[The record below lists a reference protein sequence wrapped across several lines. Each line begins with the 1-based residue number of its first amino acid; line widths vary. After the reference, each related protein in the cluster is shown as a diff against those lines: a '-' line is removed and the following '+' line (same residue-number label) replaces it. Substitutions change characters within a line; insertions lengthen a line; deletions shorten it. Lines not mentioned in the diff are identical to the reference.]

1 MPPELDTSSPSGKVR
16 QGGFT
21 LVELVVVLGL
31 VAALAAMAMP
41 YLGRSDGTLGA
52 QAHRLAR
59 DLRHVQAM
67 AMNQGRTMLFDVQS
81 VSLYRVAV
89 GGSVVDD
96 PATGR
101 AFSVTL
107 DEGVTLSG
115 TDMEIDSMGRPVAS
129 GVPLTEERRFVL
141 SSASRSAVVSMS
153 PVTGFVTVSAGT
165 PGTP

>member
-1 MPPELDTSSPSGKVR
+1 MSSPAGR
-16 QGGFT
+16 ALPGGFT

-31 VAALAAMAMP
+31 LAALAALAMP

-59 DLRHVQAM
+59 DLRHAQAL
-67 AMNQGRTMLFDVQS
+67 ALNQGRTLLFDVQS
-81 VSLYRVAV
+81 VSVYRVAV
-89 GGSVVDD
+89 GGSTIVD

-107 DEGVTLSG
+107 EEGVTLGG
-115 TDMEIDSMGRPVAS
+115 TDTEIDSMGRPVAG

-141 SSASRSAVVSMS
+141 GNASRSVAVSMS
-153 PVTGFVTVSAGT
+153 PVTGFVAVQ
-165 PGTP
+165 P